1 MSDEV
6 PTDDLLPATA
16 SEDGADVAERIVRL
30 GERHYTWPELIRLA
44 GVEHAV
50 ADRLWRALGF
60 PDVPPDD
67 PAYTDDDV
75 RALGIA
81 TEGLAGL
88 SGAHREEAVE
98 LIVREARSASVHLA
112 RIAEIQVAGLGELSR
127 LGLRHTA
134 LAQLVERGLQDSDL
148 GWLLLYGLRRRL
160 DEVLRRR
167 ATTEA
172 EERPELAVGF
182 IDLVDFTQR
191 SGGLDERELGRLL
204 SRFESLVWDVVTEAG
219 GAVVKL
225 IGDEAMFVSPS
236 AGEAARAAS
245 EALDAIAAS
254 ELPPARAGLALGPL
268 LARDGDYFGTAVN
281 LASRLVDHA
290 SPGTVVVDERFRD
303 ALRDGHELE
312 PLGRQ
317 PLKGIGEVPAWR
329 LGSANRGDSG
339 GS

>member
-1 MSDEV
+1 MPDDAR
-6 PTDDLLPATA
+6 TDDLIPATA
-16 SEDGADVAERIVRL
+16 SEDGADIAEQIVRL
-30 GERHYTWPELIRLA
+30 GERRYTWPELNRLA

-75 RALGIA
+75 RALEIA

-88 SGAHREEAVE
+88 SGAEREEAVE

-127 LGLRHTA
+127 LGLRQSA

-167 ATTEA
+167 ATPEA
-172 EERPELAVGF
+172 EENPELAVGF

-191 SGGLDERELGRLL
+191 SGGLDEQELGRLL

-236 AGEAARAAS
+236 ADEAARAAI
-245 EALDAIAAS
+245 EALDAIAGS

-268 LARDGDYFGTAVN
+268 LARDGDYFGPAVN
-281 LASRLVDHA
+281 LASRLEDHA

-303 ALRDGHELE
+303 ALRDGLELE

-317 PLKGIGEVPAWR
+317 SLKGIGEVPAWS
-329 LGSANRGDSG
+329 LGSANRGDSS